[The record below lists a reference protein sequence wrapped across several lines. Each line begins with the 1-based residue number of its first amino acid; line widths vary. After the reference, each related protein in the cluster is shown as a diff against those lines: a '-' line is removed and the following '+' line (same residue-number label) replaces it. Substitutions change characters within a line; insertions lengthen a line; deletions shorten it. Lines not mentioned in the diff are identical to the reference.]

1 MEPMEENAETRQQEQ
16 GQETD
21 GKDSGKDVKTE
32 QPETLETTEDESAGE
47 RTDAGETAQSDVKV
61 EGAQTSEGKEE
72 ALMEMYEESIR
83 RVREGEIV
91 QGKIIQI
98 DKEFV
103 LVDIGYKSEGQVHIE
118 EFIGPDGT
126 IEAAVG
132 DTIDIMVER
141 WEDED
146 GAVLLSKE
154 KASRI
159 KIWDDVKNAYD
170 EDGEIKG
177 VITSRIKGGL
187 SVDIGIP
194 AFLPGSQVDLR
205 PIRDLDEMVGQT
217 LDFKVL
223 KYNRKRSNVVLSRRL
238 ILEREREAKRAETLA
253 TIHEGKIM
261 EGVVKNIT
269 EYGVFIDL
277 GGIDGLLHITD
288 MSWGRVNYPSEM
300 FSVGDEITVKVLNF
314 QLFHPIIPSA

>member
-1 MEPMEENAETRQQEQ
+1 MEPMEENAETKQQQ
-16 GQETD
+16 GLETD
-21 GKDSGKDVKTE
+21 GKNSGEGVETE
-32 QPETLETTEDESAGE
+32 QPEALETREDESAGE
-47 RTDAGETAQSDVKV
+47 RTESGETVQSDVKV
-61 EGAQTSEGKEE
+61 DGAQTSEGKEE

-98 DKEFV
+98 DKEYV
-103 LVDIGYKSEGQVHIE
+103 LVDIGYKSEGQVPIE

-159 KIWDDVKNAYD
+159 RIWDDVKKAYE
-170 EDGEIKG
+170 EDGEVKG

-205 PIRDLDEMVGQT
+205 PIRALKVLGNNQALITVTGNVYHIKEQLIVFKNFPTFTIAGDILIDSGT
-217 LDFKVL
+217 LDDHNDL
-223 KYNRKRSNVVLSRRL
+223 PIEDGY
-238 ILEREREAKRAETLA
+238 
-253 TIHEGKIM
+253 G
-261 EGVVKNIT
+261 GVIN
-269 EYGVFIDL
+269 VFI
-277 GGIDGLLHITD
+277 
-288 MSWGRVNYPSEM
+288 
-300 FSVGDEITVKVLNF
+300 
-314 QLFHPIIPSA
+314 